1 MPEVDLAAIPCRLS
15 MECHYP
21 EQTKIP
27 QKRKQKQLRGTRVH
41 EAMEQTQA
49 SRRQELEAG
58 RTEPRYGVILKAE
71 QQTQMQMFI
80 NNYKPN
86 VYNVMY

>member
-1 MPEVDLAAIPCRLS
+1 MPEVDLAAIPCRLG

-21 EQTKIP
+21 EETKIP
-27 QKRKQKQLRGTRVH
+27 KKRKQKHQRATRVH

-71 QQTQMQMFI
+71 QQTKINEAGTIINLTFI
-80 NNYKPN
+80 ILNN
-86 VYNVMY
+86 